1 MNKERA
7 IKLVGRKASF
17 ADAAEEDA
25 DLLFWAEKTIRER
38 MEDAF
43 EREKKYG
50 SIFMEVIH

>member
-17 ADAAEEDA
+17 ADATEEDA